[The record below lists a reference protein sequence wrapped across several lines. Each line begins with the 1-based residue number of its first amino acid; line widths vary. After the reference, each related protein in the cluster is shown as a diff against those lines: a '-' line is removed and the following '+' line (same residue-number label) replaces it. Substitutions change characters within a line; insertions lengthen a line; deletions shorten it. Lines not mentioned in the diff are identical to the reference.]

1 MVRRPAEARGAI
13 GGAAVVLAS
22 GPTGVCLAPRDAWTD
37 QPTLRAVADVNAVPP
52 LGIEGV
58 EATDNGATREGVE
71 AFGALGIGGL
81 KMKAHKAAVARL
93 FEQSDLVLDAEEIYD
108 LAAAL

>member
-1 MVRRPAEARGAI
+1 
-13 GGAAVVLAS
+13 
-22 GPTGVCLAPRDAWTD
+22 
-37 QPTLRAVADVNAVPP
+37 VADVNAVPP

-58 EATDNGATREGVE
+58 EATDNGETREGVSV
-71 AFGALGIGGL
+71 FGALGIGGL